1 MFIRVNLLHGRL
13 SEALSE
19 SDTVMVSGELVD
31 APVVENGDRVRLV
44 LNPLAQGGEPEIVD
58 IIDHAEGSVTALI
71 ERAVESA
78 ERFPAVPHVINTGWA
93 ASDTIETMK
102 SSPEIGLGREIE
114 FQWSTPSASSE
125 WEIHHGLGFLPSG
138 IIVIDSAGTTMYG
151 FEVQYTDLD
160 RVTLRFNAPFNGT
173 AYLS

>member
-13 SEALSE
+13 SESISVE
-19 SDTVMVSGELVD
+19 DTTMKSDSLID
-31 APVVENGDRVRLV
+31 APVVANGDRIRLV
-44 LNPLAQGGEPEIVD
+44 LNPLAQNGEPEIVD
-58 IIDHAEGSVTALI
+58 ITAHSGGSDTATI
-71 ERAVESA
+71 QRAVESS
-78 ERFPAVPHVINTGWA
+78 ERFPATVHPSGTGWA

-102 SSPEIGLGREIE
+102 ESADIGLGRKVE

-125 WEIHHGLGFLPSG
+125 WEIQHDLGFRPSG

-151 FEVQYTDLD
+151 FEVSYPDLD
-160 RVTLRFNAPFNGT
+160 SVVLRFNAPFNGT